1 MKRYAAVASS
11 VVAAISISLSVAL
24 PAWAQADPLWEKAVA
39 HAAQIKKWAPGE
51 VQLLA
56 EGTGEGKTER
66 TRVRQRLTGWEQGNP
81 VYETIQIEPP
91 LEAGKKA
98 GKSQFDMKGIGE
110 LSEELLRSNAKVR
123 RRDNQPLHGKSWTLF
138 EVDQSKGP
146 MDVTVR
152 LWVDPASGVA
162 HRMETRARGTMM
174 MDMSLLTAYRPHPQ
188 AGSLPSRF
196 DFRMK
201 VLVPFV
207 DATVK
212 IASDMERWVPRPAE
226 AAQGSAARANAAP

>member
-1 MKRYAAVASS
+1 MKPYAAAFA
-11 VVAAISISLSVAL
+11 VVCLSLVL
-24 PAWAQADPLWEKAVA
+24 PAQGQAQTDPLWEKAVA
-39 HAAQIKKWAPGE
+39 HAAQMKKWAPGE

-56 EGTGEGKTER
+56 EGRADGKIDR
-66 TRVRQRLTGWEQGNP
+66 TRVRQRLTGWDKGNP
-81 VYETIQIEPP
+81 VYETTQIEPP
-91 LEAGKKA
+91 PEAGKKP
-98 GKSQFDMKGIGE
+98 GKSEFDMKGIGE
-110 LSEELLRSNAKVR
+110 ATESLLRTDARVR

-138 EVDQSKGP
+138 EVAQSKGP
-146 MDVTVR
+146 MDVNVR
-152 LWVDPASGVA
+152 LWVDPATGVA
-162 HRMETRARGTMM
+162 HQMESTMHGTMM

-226 AAQGSAARANAAP
+226 AGQGAAGAAPAR

>member
-1 MKRYAAVASS
+1 MKPGAAAFSGCAAVCIALTLSF
-11 VVAAISISLSVAL
+11 SLAL
-24 PAWAQADPLWEKAVA
+24 PARAQTDPLWEKAVLQ
-39 HAAQIKKWAPGE
+39 AAQMKKWAPGE
-51 VQLLA
+51 VQLMA
-56 EGTGEGKTER
+56 EGTGDGKLER
-66 TRVRQRLTGWEQGNP
+66 TRVRQRLTGWEKGDP
-81 VYETIQIEPP
+81 VYETTQIEPP
-91 LEAGKKA
+91 PKAGEKP

-110 LSEELLRSNAKVR
+110 ISEDLLRSNAKVR

-146 MDVTVR
+146 MDVSVR
-152 LWVDPASGVA
+152 LWVDPATGVA
-162 HRMETRARGTMM
+162 HQMETKAHGTMM

-207 DATVK
+207 DATVN
-212 IASDMERWVPRPAE
+212 IASDMDRWVPRPAD
-226 AAQGSAARANAAP
+226 AGKGGASAKP